1 MISGAGPWGT
11 GPYQLVEGFSL
22 PHKRSDRLVLE
33 ANPQYWDRTRLPRF
47 KRIVFDNTAGQDEA
61 VELVKTSEGRV
72 DLVTELRP
80 LATLRVA
87 ESPSATVVKNRAAL
101 VTVFGLFNTR
111 KTGSPWQDARLR
123 QAANVAINREDLIRY
138 AAKGN
143 GVIVPALIA
152 VQGFGYDPDLPSY
165 PFDPVQARHLQ
176 REAGYAEGLSITL
189 IAAETL
195 QVQATVV
202 SKMLEQAGFTVDLHI
217 LNATAY
223 NQKVLLSHLEQPPE
237 QQAWDIALIAS
248 TPDVMNFPVFQLYH
262 EYALDGGYDWIEE
275 QPALRQLYDQVL
287 GTVDRE
293 RQQALIRQME
303 RHTRDQAYFL
313 FLYNP
318 ILLYATNTAVRFVPY
333 ANGVL
338 NLSETVVTEPH
349 WSVRKPKA
357 GVQE

>member
-1 MISGAGPWGT
+1 MP
-11 GPYQLVEGFSL
+11 L
-22 PHKRSDRLVLE
+22 
-33 ANPQYWDRTRLPRF
+33 F
-47 KRIVFDNTAGQDEA
+47 KRIVFDNTAGQEEA
-61 VELVKTSEGRV
+61 VELVKTSAGRV
-72 DLVTELRP
+72 ALVTELRP
-80 LATLRVA
+80 LDTLRVA

-143 GVIVPALIA
+143 GLIVLALIA
-152 VQGFGYDPDLPSY
+152 VQGFGYDPDLTPY
-165 PFDPVQARHLQ
+165 PFDPVKARHLQ

-189 IAAETL
+189 IAADTL
-195 QVQATVV
+195 PVQATVV
-202 SKMLEQAGFTVDLHI
+202 SKMLEQAGFTVDLQLLDAI
-217 LNATAY
+217 AFNR
-223 NQKVLLSHLEQPPE
+223 KVFLSDLDQPPE
-237 QQAWDIALIAS
+237 QQAWDIALTSSI
-248 TPDVMNFPVFQLYH
+248 PDVMNFPVYQIYRQ
-262 EYALDGGYDWIEE
+262 YALDGVYDWIEE
-275 QPALRQLYDQVL
+275 QPALRQLYEQVL

-318 ILLYATNTAVRFVPY
+318 ILLYATNNAVRFVPY
-333 ANGVL
+333 ANGIL
-338 NLSETVVTEPH
+338 NLSETAVTEQH
-349 WSVRKPKA
+349 WSVRKQKA